1 MIPIGTTIT
10 TDTGRRVVVKRFISS
25 GGQGVVFFVTDVH
38 TGASGVIK
46 VFHDKFDKATTE
58 QRIRFLI
65 SKQLNAKC
73 RTLIAPTEW
82 FSTTKFVGHYAPF
95 VAGQSLE
102 QVVTNPKFS
111 FYQGLCIAL
120 AIARSVDVLHNLELA
135 SGDIHAGNYLI
146 AEVGSHFEVQCID
159 NDNFAASGAPPPAM
173 IGHELYTP
181 LELRDGPS
189 DIRPVLPS
197 ILTDRYE
204 LTVLLHEVILLGHPA
219 AGQEDSET
227 GFQRAM
233 SGRWLLDPTL
243 LKRSPA
249 VLGYSPFALNSD
261 LCRLFR
267 SGLSSDPHER
277 PTAHEWVKGIG
288 AALGFVDYCDTCGD
302 PSIIESGKT
311 CCPVN
316 RHPYPHLRLVIRD
329 SGKTIPLRG
338 ATCIGRDDL
347 GGSACVSSRHAT
359 VRQTAFGITLE
370 TFGRNGTYRWNGS
383 EWEKIPDDCQVTVR
397 ENEWLK
403 FADVQV
409 TVTR

>member
-1 MIPIGTTIT
+1 
-10 TDTGRRVVVKRFISS
+10 
-25 GGQGVVFFVTDVH
+25 
-38 TGASGVIK
+38 
-46 VFHDKFDKATTE
+46 
-58 QRIRFLI
+58 
-65 SKQLNAKC
+65 
-73 RTLIAPTEW
+73 
-82 FSTTKFVGHYAPF
+82 
-95 VAGQSLE
+95 
-102 QVVTNPKFS
+102 
-111 FYQGLCIAL
+111 
-120 AIARSVDVLHNLELA
+120 
-135 SGDIHAGNYLI
+135 
-146 AEVGSHFEVQCID
+146 
-159 NDNFAASGAPPPAM
+159 M

-181 LELRDGPS
+181 LELRDEPLSG
-189 DIRPVLPS
+189 RPVLPS

-204 LTVLLHEVILLGHPA
+204 LTVLLHEVILLCHPA

-243 LKRSPA
+243 LKRSSTI
-249 VLGYSPFALNSD
+249 LGYSPFALNSD

-267 SGLSSDPHER
+267 KGLSTDPHER
-277 PTAHEWVKGIG
+277 PTAHEWVSVLT
-288 AALGFVDYCDTCGD
+288 AALDCVDYCDTCGY

-316 RHPYPHLRLVIRD
+316 RHPYPQLRLVIKD

-383 EWEKIPDDCQVTVR
+383 DWKKIPDGRPVVVHKDER
-397 ENEWLK
+397 LR

-409 TVTR
+409 MVTR

>member
-10 TDTGRRVVVKRFISS
+10 TSTGRKVVVKRFISS
-25 GGQGVVFFVTDVH
+25 GGQGVVYFVTDVRS
-38 TGASGVIK
+38 GASGVIK

-58 QRIRFLI
+58 QRIRYLI
-65 SKQLNAKC
+65 SKQLNTKC
-73 RTLIAPTEW
+73 RTLIAPTEL

-102 QVVTNPKFS
+102 QIVANPKFD
-111 FYQGLCIAL
+111 FYQGLCVAL
-120 AIARSVDVLHNLELA
+120 AIAWSVDVLHTHEIA

-146 AEVGSHFEVQCID
+146 AEIGSHFEVQCID
-159 NDNFAASGAPPPAM
+159 NDNFAASGAPPPPM

-181 LELRDGPS
+181 LELRDELLSG
-189 DIRPVLPS
+189 RPILPS

-204 LTVLLHEVILLGHPA
+204 LTVLLHEVILLCHPA

-243 LKRSPA
+243 LNRASTVP
-249 VLGYSPFALNSD
+249 GYSPFALNSD

-267 SGLSSDPHER
+267 KGLSTDPHER
-277 PTAHEWVKGIG
+277 PTAREWVNVFA
-288 AALGFVDYCDTCGD
+288 AALDCVDYCNTCKD

-316 RHPYPHLRLVIRD
+316 RHPYPQLKLVIKD
-329 SGKTIPLRG
+329 SGKTIPLHG
-338 ATCIGRDDL
+338 TTCIGRNDL
-347 GGSACVSSRHAT
+347 GGSACVSGRHAT

-370 TFGRNGTYRWNGS
+370 TFGRNGTYRWNCS
-383 EWEKIPDDCQVTVR
+383 EWEKIPDGCQVTVR
-397 ENEWLK
+397 ENEWLR

-409 TVTR
+409 MVTR